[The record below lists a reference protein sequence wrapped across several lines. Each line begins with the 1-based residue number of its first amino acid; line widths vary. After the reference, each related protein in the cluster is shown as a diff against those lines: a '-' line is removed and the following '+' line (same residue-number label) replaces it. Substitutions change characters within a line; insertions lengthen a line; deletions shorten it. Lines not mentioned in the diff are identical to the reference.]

1 MHGFGPELLKVEI
14 TESSLMTDPAQAMEV
29 VRRLS
34 LAGIQVSIDDFGT
47 GYSSLSRLRRFSV
60 HELKID
66 RSFVEHVA
74 TDQHDLAIVRSI
86 IDLAHGL
93 GLQAVAEGIE
103 DQASWDLLAELGCD
117 EAQGYHMS
125 RPVSAADLA
134 TWQSTRTAGK
144 PRGHLR
150 VA

>member
-1 MHGFGPELLKVEI
+1 
-14 TESSLMTDPAQAMEV
+14 MTDPAQAMQV
-29 VRRLS
+29 VERLS

-47 GYSSLSRLRRFSV
+47 GYSSLSRLRRFAV

-86 IDLAHGL
+86 IDLAHGM
-93 GLQAVAEGIE
+93 GLLAVAEGVE

-125 RPVSAADLA
+125 RPLSAADLA
-134 TWQSTRTAGK
+134 VWRLSSAARN

-150 VA
+150 IA